1 MKIAKPAHENADAK
15 PIRTVSQENNKE
27 SLLTRE
33 DQMIIDKLRKTILH
47 EVQNER

>member
-1 MKIAKPAHENADAK
+1 MKTAKPAHENADAK
-15 PIRTVSQENNKE
+15 PIRTVSQENNKK
-27 SLLTRE
+27 SFLKRE